1 MAQPGSQWGDDRWMK
16 RMSGA
21 RRSRRRRRFPWWA
34 AIVVAGGLGYLAS
47 LYVTVTSRFEG
58 PRWRLPSTVYAEPVT
73 IYPGMDLVASHLRER
88 LLRLGYGP
96 VSAAPTRPG
105 EFRWTDARLE
115 VYLQDFAYPD
125 HRVEGFP
132 FSADLQA
139 HRVTRLIRSIDG
151 TAMTSVDLEP
161 EVIAGLFDDSWEGRR
176 LVRLED
182 VPQSLIDAILAVEDG
197 RFYQHWGIDARAV
210 ARALWTDLKQGEWV
224 QGGSTITQ
232 QLVKN
237 FYLSHERTL
246 YRKILEAIMAVMLEA
261 RYEKSEILEAYLN
274 EIYLG
279 QRGDMGVYGV
289 GEASVLYFGKEVE
302 RLTLPESALLAGM
315 IRSPRAYNPQSNPM
329 RAQTARD
336 RVLRRMAALQL
347 IDPDEAEAAMMEPVP
362 SRPKARAAVRAP
374 YFADLVR
381 DELERDYSRD
391 VLTSEGLRIFTS
403 LDVEAQRAAEEVLRS
418 GLASL
423 ERRVKKAP
431 EPLQGGVIV
440 MQPQTGYVRALIGG
454 RDYADSQFNRMT
466 QARRQPGSLF
476 KPVAYLAALRKDG
489 PDGSPQYT
497 PVSVVQDEPVTVE
510 TPSGPWTPQ
519 NFDKRYHG
527 AVTIR
532 TALEYSFNAAAVRV
546 AQDIGVERIVETAR
560 ALGLSTAIPAVP
572 SLVLGTSEVIPI
584 ELAGAFAVLANFGTR
599 TEPLVIKSVVDRDG
613 QVLAR
618 KEIAVEQVIAPD
630 EAYLVTSLLQGVI
643 ERGTGRGV
651 RALGFTRPAAGK
663 TGTTSDFRDAWFVGY
678 TPETLALVWVG
689 FDHNRPLNLTGA
701 EAALPIWTEIMRR
714 VTATEPVRDFIP
726 PPGVVLRKIDPATGL
741 LSTRQCPDAITEAFL
756 QGTEPKATCADSGPG
771 GPRLLRWL
779 QRVLG

>member
-1 MAQPGSQWGDDRWMK
+1 MGGSGAEWGDDRWMK
-16 RMSGA
+16 RMGGT
-21 RRSRRRRRFPWWA
+21 RRSRRRRFPWLVV
-34 AIVVAGGLGYLAS
+34 IVLTVGLGYVAS

-58 PRWRLPSTVYAEPVT
+58 PRWKLPSTVYAEPVT
-73 IYPGMDLVASHLRER
+73 IYPGMDLVASHLRDR
-88 LLRLGYGP
+88 LLRLGYGS
-96 VSAAPTRPG
+96 VSSPPARPG
-105 EFRWTDARLE
+105 EFRWTETRLE

-125 HRVEGFP
+125 HRIEGFP
-132 FSADLQA
+132 FAAELHAQ
-139 HRVTRLIRSIDG
+139 RVTGLTRSVDG
-151 TAMTSVDLEP
+151 ASMTSVDLEP

-176 LVRLED
+176 LVRLSD
-182 VPQSLIDAILAVEDG
+182 VPRSLVDAILAVEDA
-197 RFYQHWGIDARAV
+197 RFYQHWGIDLRAV
-210 ARALWTDLKQGEWV
+210 ARALWTDLKEGEWV

-246 YRKILEAIMAVMLEA
+246 YRKVLEAIMAVMLET
-261 RYEKSEILEAYLN
+261 RYSKSEILEAYLN

-289 GEASVLYFGKEVE
+289 GEASIMYFGKDVE
-302 RLTLPESALLAGM
+302 RLTLSESALLAGM
-315 IRSPRAYNPQSNPM
+315 IRSPRANNPQSGAV

-336 RVLRRMAALQL
+336 RVLRRMVALQV
-347 IDPDEAEAAMMEPVP
+347 IDADEAEAAMLEPVP

-381 DELERDYSRD
+381 DELERLYARD
-391 VLTSEGLRIFTS
+391 VVNSEGLRIFTS
-403 LDVEAQRAAEEVLRS
+403 LDVEAQRAAEDALRT
-418 GLASL
+418 GLGSL
-423 ERRVKKAP
+423 DRRLPKSP
-431 EPLQGGVIV
+431 EPVQGGVVVI
-440 MQPQTGYVRALIGG
+440 QPQTGYVRALIGG
-454 RDYADSQFNRMT
+454 RDYGESQFNRMT

-476 KPVAYLAALRKDG
+476 KPLAYLAALRKDG
-489 PDGSPQYT
+489 ANGVPRYT
-497 PVSVVQDEPVTVE
+497 PVSVVQDEPVTVA

-519 NFDKRYHG
+519 NFDKQYHG
-527 AVTIR
+527 AVTLR

-546 AQDIGVERIVETAR
+546 AQDIGVERIVETVR
-560 ALGLSTAIPAVP
+560 LLGITTPIPAVP

-613 QVLAR
+613 QVLTR
-618 KEIAVEQVIAPD
+618 KDISVEQVIAPE
-630 EAYLVTSLLQGVI
+630 EAYLITSLLQGVV

-651 RALGFTRPAAGK
+651 RALGYTRPVAGK

-701 EAALPIWTEIMRR
+701 EAALPIWTEVMRR
-714 VTATEPVRDFIP
+714 VTASEPTRDFTP
-726 PPGVVLRKIDPATGL
+726 PPGVVLRKIDPGTGL

-756 QGTEPKATCADSGPG
+756 QGTEPTATCVDREPSGPG
-771 GPRLLRWL
+771 LLRWL
-779 QRVLG
+779 RRALG

>member
-1 MAQPGSQWGDDRWMK
+1 MGESGTVWGDDRWMK
-16 RMSGA
+16 RISRS
-21 RRSRRRRRFPWWA
+21 RRSRGRRRFPW
-34 AIVVAGGLGYLAS
+34 VRVLLVAGCAGYLAS
-47 LYVTVTSRFEG
+47 LYITVTSRFEG
-58 PRWRLPSTVYAEPVT
+58 PRWKLPSTVYAEPIT
-73 IYPGMDLVASHLRER
+73 IYPGMDLAASHIRNR

-96 VSAAPTRPG
+96 VAHPPSRPG

-125 HRVEGFP
+125 RRVEGFP
-132 FSADLQA
+132 FTAELHAQ
-139 HRVTRLIRSIDG
+139 RVTGLVQAIDG
-151 TAMTSVDLEP
+151 TPMTSVDLEP

-176 LVRLED
+176 LVELSE
-182 VPQSLIDAILAVEDG
+182 VPRSLVDAILATEDA
-197 RFYQHWGIDARAV
+197 RFYQHWGIDVRAL
-210 ARALWTDLKQGEWV
+210 ARALWTDLKEGEWV

-246 YRKILEAIMAVMLEA
+246 YRKAVEAIMAVMLEA
-261 RYEKSEILEAYLN
+261 RYDKPEILEAYLN

-279 QRGDMGVYGV
+279 QRGDMGVFGV

-302 RLTLPESALLAGM
+302 RLTLSESALLAGM
-315 IRSPRAYNPQSNPM
+315 IRSPRANNPQNSPE
-329 RAQTARD
+329 RAQAARD
-336 RVLRRMAALQL
+336 RVLRRMATLQL
-347 IDPDEAEAAMMEPVP
+347 IDADEAEAAMVEPVT
-362 SRPKARAAVRAP
+362 SRPKAREAVRAP

-381 DELERDYSRD
+381 DELERRYSRD
-391 VLTSEGLRIFTS
+391 ILTSEGLRIFTS
-403 LDVEAQRAAEEVLRS
+403 LDVEAQRAAEESLVA

-423 ERRVKKAP
+423 DRRWSKAQERV
-431 EPLQGGVIV
+431 QGGVIV

-454 RDYADSQFNRMT
+454 RDYGDSQFNRMT

-476 KPVAYLAALRKDG
+476 KPVAYLAALRTEG
-489 PDGSPQYT
+489 PTGAPRYT
-497 PVSVVQDEPVTVE
+497 PVSLVYDEPVTVA

-519 NFDKRYHG
+519 NYDKRYHG
-527 AVTIR
+527 AVTLR
-532 TALEYSFNAAAVRV
+532 TALEYSFNAAAVQV
-546 AQDIGVERIVETAR
+546 AQDIGVDRIVETAR
-560 ALGLSTAIPAVP
+560 LLGLTTPIPAVP

-599 TEPLVIKSVVDRDG
+599 TEPIVIKAVVDRDG
-613 QVLAR
+613 VVLTR
-618 KEIAVEQVIAPD
+618 KDIAVEQVIAPE

-651 RALGFTRPAAGK
+651 RALGFTRPVAGK

-701 EAALPIWTEIMRR
+701 EAALPIWTEVMRR
-714 VTATEPVRDFIP
+714 VTAAEPVRDFVP

-741 LSTRQCPDAITEAFL
+741 LSSRQCPDAITEAFL
-756 QGTEPKATCADSGPG
+756 QGTEPTATCSAGKPTGPG
-771 GPRLLRWL
+771 LLQWLRRRL
-779 QRVLG
+779 G